1 MAAFL
6 VSMAAA
12 AAAASPAQPS
22 GAARDVHGHSVQS
35 ETIIV
40 TAPFVRDRI
49 DSLTPVSVLT
59 RETLAR
65 EMRSTIGETLARQPG
80 VSATSFGP
88 NASRPILR
96 GFQGERVRVLTD
108 GIGAFDVSNTSVDH
122 AVAINPL
129 LAERI
134 EVVRGPSAL
143 LFGSSAIGGVVNVL
157 DARIPRVVPEEAV
170 HLEAIGSYGSA
181 ADERTAS
188 GAVDLPVGDKLVLHA
203 DGSYSKSGNLDTGGY
218 ILSPAL
224 RAEALASGDPEIE
237 ELADLKGKLPNSA
250 SRTWTAGA
258 GASLIT
264 DGGNLGVSVSR
275 YDSLYGVPNRYSVE
289 PEDHDHE
296 EEGEEEH
303 HEHGNV
309 RIDMRQ
315 TRVDVRGE
323 VRMGGFLDSLRVRAG
338 FADYRHDELEETG
351 EIGTTFRAEGWEGR
365 AELVQADRG
374 GWKGA
379 LGAQL
384 MLRSMSIVGEEKFL
398 PRNETQQY
406 GLFTVQDYQSGPLKV
421 EAGARIE
428 RSSLSAAADAD
439 IGNPD
444 LERRF
449 TTFSG
454 SAGAS
459 YAVLPQ
465 WRLGVNISRSGR
477 APSAEEL
484 FANGPHAGTQSF
496 EVGDPSLKSERSW
509 GAELFVRHQGE
520 NASLEL
526 SAFKSWF
533 SNYID
538 QIATGAVEDELPVY
552 QYVQGRARY
561 WGVEAQGSATLA
573 SLGDWALSADALADY
588 VRATLSDVGPAPR
601 IPPLR
606 LLGGLELKQGDVWA
620 LRGEVEHATRQDRVA
635 ANETPTAAYTLAN
648 LAVQWMPLGDR
659 ITLTVAANNLFDVA
673 ARRHASFL
681 KDHAPLAG
689 RDIRLSVRTRF

>member
-12 AAAASPAQPS
+12 AAAASPVQPS

-237 ELADLKGKLPNSA
+237 EPGDLKGKLPNSA

-289 PEDHDHE
+289 LEDHDHE
-296 EEGEEEH
+296 EEH
-303 HEHGNV
+303 HEHGDV

-384 MLRSMSIVGEEKFL
+384 MLRNMSIVGEEKFL

-428 RSSLSAAADAD
+428 RSNLSAAADAD
-439 IGNPD
+439 IGNPG

-465 WRLGVNISRSGR
+465 WRLGVNISRSAR

-496 EVGDPSLKSERSW
+496 EVGGPSLKSERSW

-538 QIATGAVEDELPVY
+538 QIATGAVADELPVY

-573 SLGDWALSADALADY
+573 SFGDWVLSADALADY